1 VTISSEVNAHE
12 RSMGV
17 PDDKDADSGNPHI
30 KANDLQI
37 REKLINLRKECDIS
51 KRNQSN
57 TKVATNGNQKDLLP
71 GNGTKSR
78 E

>member
-1 VTISSEVNAHE
+1 
-12 RSMGV
+12 MGV

-30 KANDLQI
+30 KANDLQVI
-37 REKLINLRKECDIS
+37 RYDKGEKIINLRKEGEIS
-51 KRNQSN
+51 KRNETEKQQLME
-57 TKVATNGNQKDLLP
+57 NQKDRLP